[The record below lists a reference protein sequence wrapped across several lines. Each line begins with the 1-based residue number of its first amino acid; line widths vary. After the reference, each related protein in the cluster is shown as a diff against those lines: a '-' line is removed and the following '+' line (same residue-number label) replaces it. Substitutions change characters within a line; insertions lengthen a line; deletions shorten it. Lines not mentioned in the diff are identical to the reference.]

1 MRIGLNIVRA
11 QEVMSHTSF
20 IITASDEL
28 ASAIRKALT
37 GEASP
42 GSVRSAAEAVMAK
55 WDSIKPEAPENMAKG
70 EEVLWAAVWAAQHVG
85 DMEHWKDGSAHRE
98 LMPLLA
104 SLEGKAALPNGWSA
118 QRP

>member
-20 IITASDEL
+20 IFTASDEL

-70 EEVLWAAVWAAQHVG
+70 EEVLWAAQHVG

-98 LMPLLA
+98 LMPLFGLMKFIEKIFRA
-104 SLEGKAALPNGWSA
+104 TRAT
-118 QRP
+118 